1 MIRKLELKND
11 VYSGLFGSFDEN
23 AREIERAFGIRIM
36 TADGGLQLI
45 GSQVSIELAQTLIE
59 NAIKVIESGGGL
71 DKDKILR
78 FIELV
83 KDGRSDEIL
92 PLEKD
97 VKVVTAGGRKI
108 KCLTAG
114 QRDYAAA
121 IEDHTVTF
129 AIGPAGS
136 GKTYLAVAAA
146 VTAFRRG
153 EVKRI
158 VLTRPAMEAGER
170 LGFLP
175 GDLKEKVDPYLTPLY
190 DALKEMFGT
199 ENCAKLTE
207 RGAIE
212 VAPLAYMRG
221 RTLNEAF
228 IILDE
233 AQNTTKEQMRMFLT
247 RMGNGSKCV
256 VTGDV
261 TQIDL
266 PDKQSSGLTEAVR
279 VLCDVDDIA
288 VCRLKGSDVVRS
300 PIVRKI
306 LKAYET
312 AGKMPPSDGENNQA

>member
-11 VYSGLFGSFDEN
+11 VYSWLFGSFDEN